1 MDNAR
6 QRTDKRLQKMERE
19 IGRIYENNPALKNI
33 QKEYLKYMAAV
44 NKKAKKAYLE
54 YKNADGQEEK
64 RLLKQAYIDQVKAL
78 TVESVE
84 YNKLM
89 RRYAMALSEA
99 NAQAL
104 EYINDNVDAIYVD
117 NYNDI
122 ATECKKMGI
131 KVV

>member
-1 MDNAR
+1 MDRAR
-6 QRTDKRLQKMERE
+6 QKTDKRLKEMERE

-44 NKKAKKAYLE
+44 NKKTKKAYLE

-89 RRYAMALSEA
+89 RRYAMALSEV

>member
-1 MDNAR
+1 MDRAR
-6 QRTDKRLQKMERE
+6 QKTDKRLKEMERE
-19 IGRIYENNPALKNI
+19 IGRIYENSPALKNI
-33 QKEYLKYMAAV
+33 QKEYLKYMAVV
-44 NKKAKKAYLE
+44 NKKTKKAYLE

>member
-1 MDNAR
+1 MDIAR
-6 QRTDKRLQKMERE
+6 QKTDKRLQKMERE

-33 QKEYLKYMAAV
+33 QKEYLKYMAVV
-44 NKKAKKAYLE
+44 NKKTKKAYLE

-89 RRYAMALSEA
+89 HRYAMALSEV

-104 EYINDNVDAIYVD
+104 EYINDNMDMIYAD